1 MDHLLRPWLHLDLI
15 PTQQLSEICEAGL
28 WATII
33 KTQNKKIKKT
43 ETRVIRA
50 GVVEAWI
57 LFQISIYL
65 KNYYWLIH
73 SPIKQW
79 LVCNF
84 ATCALKMCQNDL
96 KSSFFLNFLN
106 FCRAFQKYSA
116 NNIRKKT
123 TSQSEESVNW
133 FWPKVENSKREIF
146 GWAFLHT
153 IQHCSSKMKVTV
165 IWYLKKNC
173 KTFKVDISMDFS

>member
-33 KTQNKKIKKT
+33 KTQNKKNKKD
-43 ETRVIRA
+43 RDQGYQGRSCGGLNPV
-50 GVVEAWI
+50 
-57 LFQISIYL
+57 S
-65 KNYYWLIH
+65 NIH
-73 SPIKQW
+73 IFKKLLLAHTLSNQTVT
-79 LVCNF
+79 VCNF

-116 NNIRKKT
+116 NNIRKKN
-123 TSQSEESVNW
+123 TSQSEESVTW

-165 IWYLKKNC
+165 IWYLKKL
-173 KTFKVDISMDFS
+173 

>member
-33 KTQNKKIKKT
+33 KTQNKKNKKD
-43 ETRVIRA
+43 RDQGYQGRSCGGLNPA
-50 GVVEAWI
+50 
-57 LFQISIYL
+57 S
-65 KNYYWLIH
+65 NIH
-73 SPIKQW
+73 IFKKLLLAHTLSNQTVT
-79 LVCNF
+79 VCNF

-123 TSQSEESVNW
+123 LHNLKSLWTDFDLRLRTVNVKYLAGL
-133 FWPKVENSKREIF
+133 FC
-146 GWAFLHT
+146 
-153 IQHCSSKMKVTV
+153 IQFNIVLQKWRSLWSG
-165 IWYLKKNC
+165 I
-173 KTFKVDISMDFS
+173 

>member
-33 KTQNKKIKKT
+33 KTQNKKRKKT

-79 LVCNF
+79 LFVTLRLVRWRCAKMIWKAVSSWTFWTF
-84 ATCALKMCQNDL
+84 AGLFRNTVLTTSEKKPLHNL
-96 KSSFFLNFLN
+96 KSLWTDFDLRLRTVNVKYLAGL
-106 FCRAFQKYSA
+106 FCIQFNIVLQKWRSLWSG
-116 NNIRKKT
+116 I
-123 TSQSEESVNW
+123 
-133 FWPKVENSKREIF
+133 
-146 GWAFLHT
+146 
-153 IQHCSSKMKVTV
+153 
-165 IWYLKKNC
+165 
-173 KTFKVDISMDFS
+173 